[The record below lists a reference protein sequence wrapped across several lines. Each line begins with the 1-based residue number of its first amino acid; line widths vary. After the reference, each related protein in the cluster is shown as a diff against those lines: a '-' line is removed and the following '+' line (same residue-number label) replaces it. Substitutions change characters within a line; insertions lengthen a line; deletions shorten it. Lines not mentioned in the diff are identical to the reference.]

1 MASLKEIKVRIASIR
16 STQKITAAMK
26 MVSSAKLHHTQ
37 TLTEHTLLY
46 ANKLSAILNGLL
58 DAECDLESP
67 YTEKREV
74 KQVAIAVFS
83 SSSGLCGTFNAN
95 VWKELSARLHEL
107 EAQHTAVCLYPI
119 GKKIADELHKAGY
132 TTEDDF
138 LHLGEKPSYE
148 EAVRLAGKL
157 MELFS
162 SGKADRVELLYHH
175 FKNMATQVLT
185 HKVYLPVTLPQASVE
200 NTVPTTD
207 YILEPSPESLQA
219 LLFPKLLNLTIY
231 TTLLDTTTS
240 EHAARMMAMQTANDN
255 ANDLIQELT
264 LQYNKTR
271 QQAITNV
278 PLTVLD
284 AINAAGGL
292 TDGADWRNVVLTHNG
307 KEQRISLQA
316 LMQNGD
322 LTQNR
327 LLYPGDILY
336 VPRNDDLKVFVMGE
350 VKKQSTLK
358 MDFSGMTLTE
368 ALGNAEGIDL
378 TTSNATG
385 IFVIRPLKGEGS
397 AKGKIANIYQLDMSD
412 ATSLVMATSFRLQPY
427 DVVYVTTAPVARWN
441 RLINQLLPTISGVRY
456 MTDTASDIHTW

>member
-37 TLTEHTLLY
+37 TQTEHTLLY

-74 KQVAIAVFS
+74 KQVALAVFS

-207 YILEPSPESLQA
+207 YILEPSHPTQIYEALCYL
-219 LLFPKLLNLTIY
+219 LLFGLLLYMYWKRNAEEREGLIFGTFLIGIFLPRFCIEFIKNNQEVFEETMLLN
-231 TTLLDTTTS
+231 
-240 EHAARMMAMQTANDN
+240 
-255 ANDLIQELT
+255 
-264 LQYNKTR
+264 
-271 QQAITNV
+271 
-278 PLTVLD
+278 
-284 AINAAGGL
+284 
-292 TDGADWRNVVLTHNG
+292 
-307 KEQRISLQA
+307 
-316 LMQNGD
+316 
-322 LTQNR
+322 
-327 LLYPGDILY
+327 
-336 VPRNDDLKVFVMGE
+336 MG
-350 VKKQSTLK
+350 
-358 MDFSGMTLTE
+358 
-368 ALGNAEGIDL
+368 
-378 TTSNATG
+378 
-385 IFVIRPLKGEGS
+385 
-397 AKGKIANIYQLDMSD
+397 QL
-412 ATSLVMATSFRLQPY
+412 
-427 DVVYVTTAPVARWN
+427 
-441 RLINQLLPTISGVRY
+441 
-456 MTDTASDIHTW
+456 

>member
-1 MASLKEIKVRIASIR
+1 MSIKKGIMASLKEIKVRIASIR

-37 TLTEHTLLY
+37 TQTAHTLLY

-157 MELFS
+157 MEIFS

-175 FKNMATQVLT
+175 FKNMAEQILT
-185 HKVYLPVTLPQASVE
+185 EKVFLPVSLPEADPESASS
-200 NTVPTTD
+200 N
-207 YILEPSPESLQA
+207 YILEPSAEQLLA
-219 LLFPKLLNLTIY
+219 LLLPKVLHLNIY
-231 TTLLDTTTS
+231 TTLLDTVTS
-240 EHAARMMAMQTANDN
+240 EHAARMLAMQTANDN

-264 LQYNKTR
+264 LQYNKNR
-271 QQAITNV
+271 QQAITNE
-278 PLTVLD
+278 LLD
-284 AINAAGGL
+284 IMGG
-292 TDGADWRNVVLTHNG
+292 
-307 KEQRISLQA
+307 
-316 LMQNGD
+316 
-322 LTQNR
+322 
-327 LLYPGDILY
+327 
-336 VPRNDDLKVFVMGE
+336 
-350 VKKQSTLK
+350 
-358 MDFSGMTLTE
+358 SG
-368 ALGNAEGIDL
+368 
-378 TTSNATG
+378 
-385 IFVIRPLKGEGS
+385 
-397 AKGKIANIYQLDMSD
+397 Q
-412 ATSLVMATSFRLQPY
+412 
-427 DVVYVTTAPVARWN
+427 
-441 RLINQLLPTISGVRY
+441 
-456 MTDTASDIHTW
+456 

>member
-1 MASLKEIKVRIASIR
+1 MVKRILLSIVMLMLIAYLGIA
-16 STQKITAAMK
+16 ITAFNRKPAD
-26 MVSSAKLHHTQ
+26 Q
-37 TLTEHTLLY
+37 TCRDVELVIKDTTY
-46 ANKLSAILNGLL
+46 AGFITK
-58 DAECDLESP
+58 E
-67 YTEKREV
+67 EV
-74 KQVAIAVFS
+74 KGI
-83 SSSGLCGTFNAN
+83 L
-95 VWKELSARLHEL
+95 
-107 EAQHTAVCLYPI
+107 QHKGIYPI

-271 QQAITNV
+271 QQAITNE
-278 PLTVLD
+278 LLD
-284 AINAAGGL
+284 IMGG
-292 TDGADWRNVVLTHNG
+292 
-307 KEQRISLQA
+307 Q
-316 LMQNGD
+316 
-322 LTQNR
+322 
-327 LLYPGDILY
+327 
-336 VPRNDDLKVFVMGE
+336 
-350 VKKQSTLK
+350 
-358 MDFSGMTLTE
+358 
-368 ALGNAEGIDL
+368 
-378 TTSNATG
+378 
-385 IFVIRPLKGEGS
+385 
-397 AKGKIANIYQLDMSD
+397 
-412 ATSLVMATSFRLQPY
+412 
-427 DVVYVTTAPVARWN
+427 
-441 RLINQLLPTISGVRY
+441 
-456 MTDTASDIHTW
+456 